1 MSCPYWSLLGRRS
14 SRCIPELDANNRP
27 CSACPRCNGG
37 SFWRFRHSETLWF
50 CIDCYAGGMGACL
63 DVLWRGEAV
72 THLTARLHPR
82 SYGFERE
89 LKERLERFAK
99 LRAERSRQK

>member
-1 MSCPYWSLLGRRS
+1 M
-14 SRCIPELDANNRP
+14 
-27 CSACPRCNGG
+27 
-37 SFWRFRHSETLWF
+37 
-50 CIDCYAGGMGACL
+50 
-63 DVLWRGEAV
+63 

-99 LRAERSRQK
+99 LRAERNEQDLFRIAWQRRKFPGHPDKLSRLNRALKHIERAEPVLIAHAENKANGLAGGLSVSRER